1 MIRDVLQSIEQIEIF
16 PIIGLMFFLAAAA
29 LVAVWVWRLSK
40 SEVERISRLPLDDP
54 GPQAADGTDRGSD

>member
-1 MIRDVLQSIEQIEIF
+1 MIRDVLQSIEQIEIL
-16 PIIGLMFFLAAAA
+16 PIIGMMFFLVAAV

-54 GPQAADGTDRGSD
+54 GPQVTDGTDRGSD